1 MTNLLFS
8 TSYAL
13 YLLYLV
19 YSLLFLD
26 SENFKLLYRFIGF
39 ILNYTLTS
47 SSFPLVTLTTD
58 LPRLKVATR
67 CLVEFNTLYLVYN
80 NNFLILSCYT
90 ALCHF
95 LCSKYR
101 VTAYY
106 LYICLF
112 FY

>member
-1 MTNLLFS
+1 MTLM
-8 TSYAL
+8 A
-13 YLLYLV
+13 
-19 YSLLFLD
+19 
-26 SENFKLLYRFIGF
+26 
-39 ILNYTLTS
+39 
-47 SSFPLVTLTTD
+47 D

-90 ALCHF
+90 VLCHF

-101 VTAYY
+101 VPAYY

-112 FY
+112 IISKKSGMRDVQCVRVSLVQSNVIC